1 MTELHLVIQSALP
14 VYYTAAWFSL
24 PDASIP
30 QQLKAPDRRFSKW
43 GEGINALAH
52 VQICQVHKE
61 GLQLFHKHCA
71 FFRTFERLVVTSV
84 SWTLIIAVVL
94 GVLTLIIN
102 AYESL
107 SVRQKQRMENH
118 HHHHGPTS
126 PTPLHLSHQSHNRQA
141 TKKENA
147 LTSVYWVNKQ
157 MSE

>member
-1 MTELHLVIQSALP
+1 MTELHLVWSNQLFLYITLLHGSLFLMPASLSSWRLLIEDSA
-14 VYYTAAWFSL
+14 
-24 PDASIP
+24 
-30 QQLKAPDRRFSKW
+30 K
-43 GEGINALAH
+43 GINALAH

-84 SWTLIIAVVL
+84 SWTLIKAVVL

-102 AYESL
+102 ACESL

-118 HHHHGPTS
+118 HHHHGRTS

-157 MSE
+157 RSE